1 MTHLRTILF
10 DLDGTLI
17 VDQVS
22 LVTQFIHY
30 CNRLGHDTAGDI
42 YRELYRWRHEFWVD
56 SDRIN
61 ADFKRFGERGFWVE
75 YHKKQLNFI
84 GLNGSLDD
92 HAEQITHWFYEDGS
106 HRTVTVAADARATI
120 THLRAHGLTTGLVSN
135 RAHKLDDDVTHH
147 NLDGLFDF
155 TLAAGEI
162 GVWKPNAGIF
172 LHAMKMANS
181 VPGCT
186 VYVGD
191 NYFIDIVGA
200 RNVGITPILID
211 PENIFP
217 DAECKVIRRLGELRE
232 LVR

>member
-1 MTHLRTILF
+1 MTHLHTILF

-22 LVTQFIHY
+22 LVTQFFQY
-30 CNRLGHDTAGDI
+30 CNRLGHNVSDDL
-42 YRELYRWRHEFWVD
+42 YHELHRWRHEFWVD

-75 YHKKQLNFI
+75 YHKKQLDFM
-84 GLNGSLDD
+84 GLNSSLDD

-106 HRTVTVAADARATI
+106 HRNVTVAADARATI

-135 RAHKLDDDVTHH
+135 RAFKLDEDVTKHG
-147 NLDGLFDF
+147 LDGLFDF

-181 VPGCT
+181 TPDCT

-191 NYFIDIVGA
+191 NYFIDVLGS

-217 DAECKVIRRLGELRE
+217 DAECKVIRTLKELRS
-232 LVR
+232 LV

>member
-22 LVTQFIHY
+22 LVTQFFQY
-30 CNRLGHDTAGDI
+30 CNRLGHDTAGDM

-75 YHKKQLNFI
+75 YHKQQLNFM

-106 HRTVTVAADARATI
+106 HRTVTVA
-120 THLRAHGLTTGLVSN
+120 
-135 RAHKLDDDVTHH
+135 
-147 NLDGLFDF
+147 
-155 TLAAGEI
+155 
-162 GVWKPNAGIF
+162 
-172 LHAMKMANS
+172 MKMANS
-181 VPGCT
+181 APDST

-191 NYFIDIVGA
+191 NYFIDIIGA

-217 DAECKVIRRLGELRE
+217 DAECKVIRTLKELRS
-232 LVR
+232 LV